1 MGRDT
6 LAKAAA
12 ALESAADAA
21 GGEAADRLRRQ
32 AEQLA
37 SLAEAD
43 RGPDHGRL
51 ARHQEIIRD
60 VKAGVDDG
68 VADSID
74 EAYALINEYRST
86 LEGV

>member
-6 LAKAAA
+6 LSEAAD
-12 ALESAADAA
+12 ALERAADAA
-21 GGEAADRLRRQ
+21 VDEAAERLRRQ
-32 AEQLA
+32 ADQLA

-51 ARHQEIIRD
+51 ARHQEAIREL
-60 VKAGVDDG
+60 KAEVDDE
-68 VADSID
+68 VDALID
-74 EAYALINEYRST
+74 EAYARINEYRST

>member
-6 LAKAAA
+6 LSEAAD
-12 ALESAADAA
+12 ALERAADAA
-21 GGEAADRLRRQ
+21 VDEAAERLRRQ
-32 AEQLA
+32 ADQLA

-51 ARHQEIIRD
+51 ARHQEAIREI
-60 VKAGVDDG
+60 KSEVDDE
-68 VADSID
+68 VDALID
-74 EAYALINEYRST
+74 EAYARINEYRST